1 MVAIEQRGGG
11 APEAGLRIETRDG
24 PDGWT
29 LVALQGELDLGE
41 AEEATRAL
49 AAALDGARGGIVA
62 DLSALDFLGSTGVRV
77 LIDASADALARGLGF
92 RTIPG
97 DGPAWR
103 VIDMLGL
110 GERLGVEAGPPA

>member
-1 MVAIEQRGGG
+1 MVAVEQRGGG
-11 APEAGLRIETRDG
+11 AHEAGLRIETREG

-29 LVALQGELDLGE
+29 LVVLEGELDLGE

-49 AAALDGARGGIVA
+49 AAAVDAAHGGLVV
-62 DLSALDFLGSTGVRV
+62 DLTALDFLGSTGVRV
-77 LIDASADALARGLGF
+77 LIDATANALGRGLGF

-103 VIDMLGL
+103 IIDMLGL
-110 GERLGVEAGPPA
+110 SERLGVEARPEA

>member
-1 MVAIEQRGGG
+1 MAVEQRGGG

-29 LVALQGELDLGE
+29 LVVLEGDLDLSE

-49 AAALDGARGGIVA
+49 ASAVDGARGGVVA
-62 DLSALDFLGSTGVRV
+62 DLSGLDFLGSTGVRV
-77 LIDASADALARGLGF
+77 LIDASAHALRRGLGF

-103 VIDMLGL
+103 IIDMLGL
-110 GERLGVEAGPPA
+110 AERLGAEADAPG